1 MMKARN
7 SVSQGGGLGREQL
20 AEMVTSSSVSDQP
33 FAWLTRMARNAKL
46 LARRRIGR
54 AGMSSSI
61 TAASDDRIQV
71 VPTDAALAAEVRGV
85 DLRRIDDGGFAAI
98 HRAWLEHLV
107 LLFRGQDLDDD
118 HLTAFSRR
126 FGDLDLA
133 PIQENGR
140 RFVEGHPEIY
150 VVSNVIENGVAIG
163 SLGAGEAVWHT
174 DMSYLDDP
182 PKASMLYAIEVPP
195 SGGNTGFT
203 NMYRAYEELPEPLK
217 RRIAG
222 RRLKHDGTYN
232 SGGYVRH
239 GITAT
244 DDPVA
249 SPGTYHPVVCVHP
262 ETGRQCLYLGRRRN
276 AYIEGL
282 PLAESEALLDEL
294 WHHATRAE
302 LSWYNTWC
310 VGDLVLWDNRCT
322 MHRRDPFD
330 AASRRVMH
338 RTQMKG
344 GSRPSL

>member
-1 MMKARN
+1 
-7 SVSQGGGLGREQL
+7 
-20 AEMVTSSSVSDQP
+20 
-33 FAWLTRMARNAKL
+33 
-46 LARRRIGR
+46 
-54 AGMSSSI
+54 MSSS
-61 TAASDDRIQV
+61 TATAMTGRLQV
-71 VPTDAALAAEVRGV
+71 VPTGAALAGEVRGV
-85 DLRRIDDGGFAAI
+85 DLRGIDDSAFVAI
-98 HRAWLEHLV
+98 HRAWLDHLV
-107 LLFRGQDLDDD
+107 LLFRGQDMDDD
-118 HLTAFSRR
+118 DLIAFSRR
-126 FGDLDLA
+126 FGDLHLA

-174 DMSYLDDP
+174 DMSYLEDP

-195 SGGNTGFT
+195 AGGSTGFT
-203 NMYRAYEELPEPLK
+203 NMYRAYEELPEALK

-232 SGGYVRH
+232 SGGYVRE

-249 SPGTYHPVVCVHP
+249 SPGTCHPIVCAHP
-262 ETGRQCLYLGRRRN
+262 ETGRRCLYLGRRRN

-282 PLAESEALLDEL
+282 PLAESEALLDDL
-294 WHHATRAE
+294 WRHATREE
-302 LSWYNTWC
+302 LSWYNAWR

-330 AASRRVMH
+330 AASRRIMH

-344 GSRPSL
+344 QSRPASP